1 MRQQQNDPIAQAMQ
15 ILQFITQ
22 RRGQQAG
29 IEQEARR
36 LDLQEQQ
43 FQQNRDQFSRGLEWQ
58 KQDAQTKND
67 QFTRDLALRE
77 LAQKQAMEEA
87 KQNFL
92 WNQTQAKQKNE
103 QWNAEQAQRIMENT
117 RNNMAQPVDQ
127 AYKQMLIDKARAEML
142 GQDKDPQMMQAELD
156 RDKMIAAVLQDQINN
171 ASPMERGRL
180 QDQLQTYMYQRY
192 KDVIP
197 PLRDYNQDELR
208 AMQTYQTPQ

>member
-15 ILQFITQ
+15 ILQFIIQ

-29 IEQEARR
+29 IEQDARR

-43 FQQNRDQFSRGLEWQ
+43 FQQNRDQFSQGLEWEQQQFKQ
-58 KQDAQTKND
+58 KQ
-67 QFTRDLALRE
+67 
-77 LAQKQAMEEA
+77 
-87 KQNFL
+87 
-92 WNQTQAKQKNE
+92 E

-142 GQDKDPQMMQAELD
+142 GQVKDPQMMQAELA
-156 RDKMIAAVLQDQINN
+156 RDEMIAAMLQDQYNN
-171 ASPMERGRL
+171 APQMERGRI
-180 QDQLQTYMYQRY
+180 QDQLQTFLKQRY

-197 PLRDYNQDELR
+197 PLRDYNQDELK
-208 AMQTYQTPQ
+208 AMQMFQTSQQ